1 MKKVIVVVLSLLFV
15 LSMLGGC
22 QQETPSPSQPDVQ
35 TSEQAPESS
44 APESEGKT
52 VEGMKIAYFVSDMRE
67 TFHQAQFAEAKKY
80 GMEKYGVE
88 VVAFDG
94 KGDSSVMTANIDQII
109 AQGMDAATLH
119 IWDNEA
125 AMPGIEACL
134 EAGIAV
140 ASFFSRVPGTGLPVV
155 RNNEA
160 GVSEQM
166 GKEMAEQWKAANPD
180 KPIVMV
186 QLGWPNN
193 EDVINGRTNPFVKG
207 VLSVDPT
214 ATDLGCQDASAGSD
228 AAKQIMKDLGTQHP
242 EINLIYAES
251 GGLAVGVM
259 AALNELGR
267 GKVGPD
273 GKPTTELVCAC
284 DFDEVQLKAMF
295 DSDSSLKQSLAL
307 PPIETAHTRIDILI
321 QLIKG
326 EIPQVGDTETE
337 YLAEAFFMSYY
348 STTRADDVAW
358 LNDQFGLSLS

>member
-1 MKKVIVVVLSLLFV
+1 MKKVLVVVLSLLFV
-15 LSMLGGC
+15 ISMMGGC
-22 QQETPSPSQPDVQ
+22 QKETP
-35 TSEQAPESS
+35 S
-44 APESEGKT
+44 APESEGKS

-80 GMEKYGVE
+80 AMEKYGIE

-94 KGDSSVMTANIDQII
+94 KGDSSVMTANIDQIV

-125 AMPGIEACL
+125 AMPGIQACL
-134 EAGIAV
+134 EAGVAM

-186 QLGWPNN
+186 ELGWPNN
-193 EDVINGRTNPFVKG
+193 EDVKNGRTDPFVKG

-214 ATDLGCQDASAGSD
+214 ATDLGCLDASAGSD
-228 AAKQIMKDLGTQHP
+228 AAKQIMKDLCTQHP
-242 EINLIYAES
+242 EVNLIYAES
-251 GGLAVGVM
+251 GGLGVGVM
-259 AALNELGR
+259 AALNEVGR
-267 GKVGPD
+267 GKVGAD
-273 GKPTTELVCAC
+273 GKPTTELVCSC
-284 DFDEVQLKAMF
+284 DFDEVQLKEMF
-295 DSDSSLKQSLAL
+295 DSDSSLKESLAL
-307 PPIETAHTRIDILI
+307 PPIETAHTRIDILV
-321 QLIKG
+321 QLLKG

-348 STTRADDVAW
+348 STTRADDVTW
-358 LNDQFGLSLS
+358 LNTEFGLSLT